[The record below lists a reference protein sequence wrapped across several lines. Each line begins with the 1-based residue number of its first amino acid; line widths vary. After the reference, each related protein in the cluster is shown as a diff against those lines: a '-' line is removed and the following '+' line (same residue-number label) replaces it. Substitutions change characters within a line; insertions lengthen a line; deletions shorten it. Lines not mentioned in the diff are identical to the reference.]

1 MKTHE
6 RVNWWCLAAAEANNL
21 NVSAFVR
28 SLNFILGDHTKDT
41 KAHQE
46 YEESGLDNI
55 GCSGGRRQQGSP
67 LVLGVLVSVD
77 QTKQLTKPTERN
89 GKDD

>member
-1 MKTHE
+1 M
-6 RVNWWCLAAAEANNL
+6 AAAEADNL

-28 SLNFILGDHTKDT
+28 SLNFIFGDHTNDT

-46 YEESGLDNI
+46 YQESGLDYI

-67 LVLGVLVSVD
+67 LVLVVLVRVD
-77 QTKQLTKPTERN
+77 QPKQLTKPTETN